1 MCIRDRN
8 CGATE
13 ARRSLLPPRQTHPST
28 ELMGDGGLAGEE
40 EVRGLWLAVS
50 YTHLRAHET
59 SAHL

>member
-8 CGATE
+8 WCSTPSASSWPPVRQGLRERPLRHAVE
-13 ARRSLLPPRQTHPST
+13 AEPP
-28 ELMGDGGLAGEE
+28 MADEE
-40 EVRGLWLAVS
+40 EPVS